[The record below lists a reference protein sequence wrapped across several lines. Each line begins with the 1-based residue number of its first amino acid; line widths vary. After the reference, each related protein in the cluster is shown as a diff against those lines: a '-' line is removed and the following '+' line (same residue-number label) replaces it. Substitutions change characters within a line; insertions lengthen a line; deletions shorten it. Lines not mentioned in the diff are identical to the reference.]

1 MTSAT
6 NPNWSALADRARLR
20 RKFELGAIYSYLVVV
35 SVPLVIPYVG
45 LIVMAFAS
53 RDPQVLWRAIAV
65 LAPWSVALAI
75 TLAWF
80 PTRRFKLAG
89 SLIATLV
96 AAMSLTILIG
106 SDLHLRNFRF
116 LIEPPR
122 PSLPSFWSAFTN
134 SAILALSQTAIVTT
148 VAALA
153 GYYLSRFSFPSRG
166 SMLGALLVV
175 HAFPVMTL
183 IIPLFLMIYW
193 MGLLNS
199 LIGVVL
205 VLVAFELPFAIFIM
219 KGFYDAVPWDI
230 EMSAIVDGATR
241 RQAFVLIVLPQVTN
255 GLIAVS
261 IFAFIRGW
269 EEYIFVST
277 FLLTQSK
284 WVLSLYLFFE
294 NNSAAVAL
302 VYLAPPFVLFLVTQK
317 YLMNLSVG
325 VVRG

>member
-1 MTSAT
+1 MTCESST
-6 NPNWSALADRARLR
+6 HWPALADRARAR
-20 RKFELGAIYSYLVVV
+20 RKFEIGAIFSFLVVV

-65 LAPWSVALAI
+65 LAPWSVALGIA
-75 TLAWF
+75 LVWCQ
-80 PTRRFKLAG
+80 TRRTKIAG
-89 SLIATLV
+89 CLILTLIAAL
-96 AAMSLTILIG
+96 ALTALIG
-106 SDLHLRNFRF
+106 SDLHLQNFRF

-122 PSLPSFWSAFTN
+122 PSLPSFWSAFAN
-134 SAILALSQTAIVTT
+134 SAILALAQTAIVTT
-148 VAALA
+148 VAGMA
-153 GYYLSRFSFPSRG
+153 GYYLSRFSFPARG
-166 SMLGALLVV
+166 GMLGALLVV

-199 LIGVVL
+199 LIGVIF
-205 VLVAFELPFAIFIM
+205 VLVALELPFAIFIM
-219 KGFYDAVPWDI
+219 KGFFDAVPWEI

-241 RQAFVLIVLPQVTN
+241 RQAFVRIVLPQVTN

-302 VYLAPPFVLFLVTQK
+302 VYLMPPLLLFLVTQK
-317 YLMNLSVG
+317 YLMSISIG
-325 VVRG
+325 TAQQ

>member
-1 MTSAT
+1 
-6 NPNWSALADRARLR
+6 LADRARAR
-20 RKFELGAIYSYLVVV
+20 RRFEISSIFSFLVVV

-53 RDPQVLWRAIAV
+53 RDPEILWRAIAV
-65 LAPWSVALAI
+65 LAPWAVALWIA
-75 TLAWF
+75 LVQC
-80 PTRRFKLAG
+80 PSRRSKLAG
-89 SLIATLV
+89 CLIATLV
-96 AAMSLTILIG
+96 AALLLTVLIG
-106 SDLHLRNFRF
+106 SDLHLQNFRF
-116 LIEPPR
+116 LIERPR
-122 PSLPSFWSAFTN
+122 PSLPSFWSAFSN

-148 VAALA
+148 VAAMA
-153 GYYLSRFSFPSRG
+153 GYYLSRFSFPARG

-199 LIGVVL
+199 LIGVIF
-205 VLVAFELPFAIFIM
+205 VLVALELPFAIFIM
-219 KGFYDAVPWDI
+219 KGFFDAVPWDI
-230 EMSAIVDGATR
+230 EMSAIIDGATR
-241 RQAFVLIVLPQVTN
+241 RQAFVRIVLPQVTN
-255 GLIAVS
+255 GLIAIS

-302 VYLAPPFVLFLVTQK
+302 VYLAPPFVLFLLTQK

-325 VVRG
+325 SAHP